1 MHRVVQLVLLTLIGL
16 AGLWLEARAQGI
28 LSTPGG
34 VSAGSDSRE
43 STINIAGI
51 PPDYIPKIIEAATS
65 DWKRLTDE
73 QRKIIT
79 DLEDKLGV
87 STGAL
92 RAFFRTLGEAD
103 VPPERQ
109 EGKLVEVAETY
120 KQLVAQVS
128 AAPGDDLEVAK
139 LKGEAKAALEAGR
152 LERADDLLAQ
162 LQAAQAALE
171 RLQLE
176 AAATAAQ
183 RGEIAMIRLRYPD
196 AAEHFAAAGCRRD
209 TRNSPY
215 PTSTGRRQ
223 PFIVSGL
230 SLATTRRLPKPSIAT
245 WRY

>member
-1 MHRVVQLVLLTLIGL
+1 MHRVVQLV
-16 AGLWLEARAQGI
+16 
-28 LSTPGG
+28 
-34 VSAGSDSRE
+34 
-43 STINIAGI
+43 
-51 PPDYIPKIIEAATS
+51 IPKIIEAATS

-152 LERADDLLAQ
+152 LERADDLLAH

-176 AAATAAQ
+176 AAATA

-196 AAEHFAAAGCRRD
+196 AVGDDAEQSRYRTFQAG
-209 TRNSPY
+209 
-215 PTSTGRRQ
+215 
-223 PFIVSGL
+223 
-230 SLATTRRLPKPSIAT
+230 
-245 WRY
+245 